1 MGASQRTASFPALC
15 CWAGCRPDIRTS
27 CMSAPP
33 APRWTAPPRA
43 PRVAA
48 AGHARRMACM
58 HGMCCPPRQRSGETQ
73 TSTEKY
79 ESLSRA
85 GARDT
90 PTPHVPFQTK
100 SVAEAPTARS
110 ASAITIRATMMI
122 KSTLVALWASIQAT
136 DPPLTCPDRGVYFWA
151 VSKSTILQEH

>member
-1 MGASQRTASFPALC
+1 MGASQRTALFPALC

-58 HGMCCPPRQRSGETQ
+58 HGMCCPPRQRSGETNFC
-73 TSTEKY
+73 STEKY
-79 ESLSRA
+79 ESLSRRR
-85 GARDT
+85 ARDT
-90 PTPHVPFQTK
+90 PPPHVPFQTK

-110 ASAITIRATMMI
+110 ASAITMRATMMI
-122 KSTLVALWASIQAT
+122 KSTWWRCGSSGSGSNRRHRL
-136 DPPLTCPDRGVYFWA
+136 FWDGD
-151 VSKSTILQEH
+151 SKIPILQCKIYI